1 MKAARNEQIP
11 RDLNSPPRTTRVDFA
26 AATTTTTTTTTTS
39 ETRTG
44 VSVPSTRIRSQG
56 PTGNS
61 RNSSETSV
69 QRTSRNLER
78 DSRPA
83 AESHELEAR
92 ATSNDNATADY
103 NNEMYGHIEKG
114 NRPSMIT
121 PNRNYPSSHQF
132 IDSSEEWKDEER
144 AEVASSTSSFLQAAA
159 IPPRLVTQETKPGAV
174 CVPGLIGSYDD
185 DQHDNLIDMED
196 ENDEN
201 YTNNNSSGLI
211 SRLSSSRR
219 GTSVQSPGSTSLTF
233 YSQSASISTPI
244 VAELAP
250 SHSLS
255 EREVEDRLAERL
267 EAQMEA
273 QITERLQREVD
284 RRFSMDKRQ
293 HVVAEVISSSD
304 DGVGID
310 NLKVGKKEE
319 ENFKICGIRRTWW
332 GMIICIIML
341 LTTAA
346 IGGTYLWYSRARE
359 IIVNDAENLTPQ
371 APYTSTPTLAP
382 TTLFP
387 TAGNL
392 LAAPEAP
399 EIVNATAM
407 PSPSPQETTEP
418 TPTLPAPLLT
428 EQRQEFLITNMAPYI
443 LPDYYVGIPT
453 NYFNKN
459 AFQRA
464 ALDWMVNVDSETDI
478 FDLPVQL
485 LVERYVLAVLYYST
499 GGPETWIDSYSFL
512 SSKNV
517 CEWNNDHE
525 IMTDI
530 IGSDA
535 TTEGN
540 TDASGEALEY
550 TVVKKGIFCEGG
562 SLFVT
567 SIGIPHNSLQGEV
580 PWELSLLG
588 HLSQIN
594 FDSNRFQG
602 TLPTEFGRLSRMK
615 ALWFKNNDLTGRLP
629 SEFANATELAS
640 IDIEG
645 NNISSV
651 LPPEWGSLSNLFY
664 LSLRQNDITGS
675 LPSDWRKLNRLK
687 TLDLEGNQLRG
698 EIPEEFGEL
707 TSLVSLY
714 LESNQLGGLLPS
726 SFGKLTNLVHYFVDD
741 NIFSGTVPSEYS
753 ALVNLE
759 YFWFNGN
766 SLTGSVDLTLCNSF
780 LRPSGTN
787 LRSNCLENDLAGGGA
802 QIQCSCCTT
811 CCDSNGV
818 NCQDNPLL

>member
-1 MKAARNEQIP
+1 MKATRNEQIS

-26 AATTTTTTTTTTS
+26 AATTTS
-39 ETRTG
+39 ETSTG
-44 VSVPSTRIRSQG
+44 VRVPSTRIRSQR
-56 PTGNS
+56 PTGN
-61 RNSSETSV
+61 NTNNTELSV
-69 QRTSRNLER
+69 QTTSGNSEI

-83 AESHELEAR
+83 SQSHELEAR
-92 ATSNDNATADY
+92 AISNENATANYD
-103 NNEMYGHIEKG
+103 NEMYGHFDKG
-114 NRPSMIT
+114 NGPSMIA
-121 PNRNYPSSHQF
+121 PNRNYPPTHHF
-132 IDSSEEWKDEER
+132 INSSEEWKDEER
-144 AEVASSTSSFLQAAA
+144 AEVASTASSFLQAAA
-159 IPPRLVTQETKPGAV
+159 IPPRLVTQETTPGAV
-174 CVPGLIGSYDD
+174 CVPGLVGSYDD

-196 ENDEN
+196 ENDGD
-201 YTNNNSSGLI
+201 YTNNNSSGII
-211 SRLSSSRR
+211 SRYSSSMR
-219 GTSVQSPGSTSLTF
+219 GTSLQSPESTSLTF
-233 YSQSASISTPI
+233 YSQSASLSTPI

-293 HVVAEVISSSD
+293 HVVAEVISGSD
-304 DGVGID
+304 DGIGTD
-310 NLKVGKKEE
+310 SPKVEKKEE

-341 LTTAA
+341 LTTAG

-371 APYTSTPTLAP
+371 AAYTDTPTQSP

-387 TAGNL
+387 SAGKIS
-392 LAAPEAP
+392 AAPEAP
-399 EIVNATAM
+399 EIGNTTAM

-418 TPTLPAPLLT
+418 TQTLPAPLST
-428 EQRQEFLITNMAPYI
+428 EQRREFLITNMGSYVI
-443 LPDYYVGIPT
+443 PDYFKGIPAT
-453 NYFNKN
+453 YFDGNT
-459 AFQRA
+459 FQRA
-464 ALDWMVNVDSETDI
+464 ALDWMVNVDLETDI
-478 FDLPVQL
+478 FDTPIQS

-499 GGPETWIDSYSFL
+499 GGPETWTESYSFL
-512 SSKNV
+512 SSRNI
-517 CEWNNDHE
+517 CQWNNDHE
-525 IMTDI
+525 IATDI

-535 TTEGN
+535 TTETN
-540 TDASGEALEY
+540 PDASGERSEY
-550 TVVKKGIFCEGG
+550 TAVKKGVFCEDG

-567 SIGIPHNSLQGEV
+567 SIGIPENSLQGEV
-580 PWELSLLG
+580 PWELSLLEY
-588 HLSQIN
+588 LSQIN
-594 FDSNRFQG
+594 FDSNSFQG
-602 TLPTEFGRLSRMK
+602 PLPTELGRLSRLE

-629 SEFANATELAS
+629 SEFSNATELAS

-645 NNISSV
+645 NSISSV

-698 EIPEEFGEL
+698 VIPAEYGEL
-707 TSLVSLY
+707 TALVSLY

-741 NIFSGTVPSEYS
+741 NIFSGTVPTEYS
-753 ALVNLE
+753 NLVNLE

-766 SLTGSVDLTLCNSF
+766 SLTGSVDLTLCNSL
-780 LRPSGTN
+780 LRPSGAN
-787 LRSNCLENDLAGGGA
+787 LRSNCLGNDLAGGRA

-818 NCQDNPLL
+818 NCEDNPLL